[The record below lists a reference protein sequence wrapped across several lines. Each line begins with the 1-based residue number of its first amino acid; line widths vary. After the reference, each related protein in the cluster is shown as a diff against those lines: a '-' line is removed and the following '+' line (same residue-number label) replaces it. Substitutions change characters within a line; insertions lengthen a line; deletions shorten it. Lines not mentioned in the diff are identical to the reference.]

1 MKVIIIAAALLA
13 TPALAQTSTT
23 TTTTGGAAAT
33 TGTAGSFNL
42 TAEQEARLGPI
53 IQRNPVVRAGQ
64 VAVGTALPAD
74 VELRTF
80 PQQYVTEVPSVSS
93 YRYVST
99 EQGILVVDPS
109 SRRVVRVI
117 ANR

>member
-1 MKVIIIAAALLA
+1 MKALILAAALLA
-13 TPALAQTSTT
+13 TPAFAQTSTT
-23 TTTTGGAAAT
+23 TGTAAT
-33 TGTAGSFNL
+33 TGAGSFNL

-64 VAVGTALPAD
+64 VAVGTTLPAD

-80 PQQYVTEVPSVSS
+80 PQQYVTEVPSVNS

-99 EQGILVVDPS
+99 DQGILVVEPG

-117 ANR
+117 SSR